1 MSFPQEPSE
10 SNPILPVAPETG
22 HSLFEDIQALLTG
35 TLVVALGIAMY
46 KKAGLLTGGVTG
58 VAFLSHY
65 ASGINFGLLLVG
77 INLPFYVFALKRMGW
92 AFTVK
97 SLIALALVAVFTE
110 YSPPLLRFE
119 WLHPVVAGVVGGM
132 LMGVGMLILFRH
144 KASLGGFS
152 VLALYLQETR
162 GWRAGHIQMAL
173 DCAIVL
179 GSAFF
184 VQPLLIAISILGAVV
199 LNLSLATNHKRGRY
213 VAA

>member
-1 MSFPQEPSE
+1 MSAREDQ
-10 SNPILPVAPETG
+10 IIPVPPATAETG
-22 HSLFEDIQALLTG
+22 HSLFEDVQALLTG

-77 INLPFYVFALKRMGW
+77 INVPFYVFAWKRMGL

-97 SLIALALVAVFTE
+97 SLVALTLVAVFTE

-162 GWRAGHIQMAL
+162 GWRVGVVQMVL
-173 DCAIVL
+173 DGSILLC
-179 GSAFF
+179 SAF
-184 VQPLLIAISILGAVV
+184 VVSPMLIGISILGALV
-199 LNLSLATNHKRGRY
+199 LNLSLATNHKHGRY
-213 VAA
+213 IAA

>member
-1 MSFPQEPSE
+1 MVNRNKQTNAAGPTKAK
-10 SNPILPVAPETG
+10 VRHT
-22 HSLFEDIQALLTG
+22 LFDDVQALLTG

-65 ASGINFGLLLVG
+65 ASGLNFGLLLVL
-77 INLPFYVFALKRMGW
+77 INLPFYVFALKRMGV

-97 SLIALALVAVFTE
+97 SLISLALVAVFTE
-110 YSPPLLRFE
+110 YSPALLRFE

-144 KASLGGFS
+144 KASLGGLS

-162 GWRAGHIQMAL
+162 GWRAGKIQMGF

-179 GSAFF
+179 CSAFI
-184 VQPLLIAISILGAVV
+184 VPPMLIVISVLGAVV
-199 LNLSLATNHKRGRY
+199 LNLSLATNHKQGRY
-213 VAA
+213 VAV

>member
-1 MSFPQEPSE
+1 MQAPQDQSK
-10 SNPILPVAPETG
+10 PVPPARLEAG

-46 KKAGLLTGGVTG
+46 KNAGLLTGGITG
-58 VAFLSHY
+58 LAFLLHY
-65 ASGINFGLLLVG
+65 ATGLNFGLLLVC
-77 INLPFYVFALKRMGW
+77 INLPFYVFALKRMGL

-110 YSPPLLRFE
+110 YSTLLLRFE

-144 KASLGGFS
+144 QASLGGLS

-162 GWRAGHIQMAL
+162 GWRAGKVQMGF
-173 DCAIVL
+173 DCIIVL
-179 GSAFF
+179 GSAFI
-184 VQPLLIAISILGAVV
+184 VQPMLIGISILGAVV
-199 LNLSLATNHKRGRY
+199 LNLSLATNHKHGRY